1 MKWIITILICVF
13 TFNESTAQWLLT
25 GNAPAAGQF
34 LGTTTNTP
42 LLFRTNT
49 ATAGNNVDRMV
60 ILPGGNVGIGITP
73 TEKLHVAGNILTS
86 GTISAPGAGGNS
98 QRFGPLSLAAG
109 LNSTAIGTSS
119 SAAGQGSV
127 AIGYATSAGQ
137 LYSTSI
143 GSAVSNNFAFS
154 TVIGATASATGNN
167 ATAIGYGVVASEG
180 ATIIG
185 NAMAGGRVNV
195 GSTNNLGA
203 YYLSMAYGY
212 SLTATANNQLLLGSN
227 QPGYFTNEIRFNG
240 INSNVAT
247 AYGPLQLRSLEG
259 SGANIAGQTFTVYAG
274 GGTGTGAGGDFA
286 VYTAAPGAA
295 GSALNAYTDKFR
307 VTAAGKVSIGAS
319 NTSDVDYK
327 LFVDKGIK
335 TQKVKVTQAGWPDYV
350 FHQQYK
356 LPSLIEVEKFIK
368 ANNHLPEVP
377 SAKEIETDGLNLGDN
392 QATLLKKIEEL
403 TLYAIDANKKIEQQQ
418 KLVEQ
423 QQQQINLL
431 QQQSEIIKQ
440 LQEEVK
446 KIKSAAADKK

>member
-1 MKWIITILICVF
+1 MNKVLITAITF
-13 TFNESTAQWLLT
+13 TVLGFSLQAQ
-25 GNAPAAGQF
+25 N
-34 LGTTTNTP
+34 NTFP
-42 LLFRTNT
+42 VT
-49 ATAGNNVDRMV
+49 
-60 ILPGGNVGIGITP
+60 GNVGIGITP
-73 TEKLHVAGNILTS
+73 TEKLHVAGNILSS
-86 GTISAPGAGGNS
+86 GTINVPGTGANS
-98 QRFGPLSLAAG
+98 QRFGPLTSAAG
-109 LNSTAIGTSS
+109 GYGTAIGYSAAANGLWSTAIGYSAG
-119 SAAGQGSV
+119 AAGQGST

-143 GSAVSNNFAFS
+143 GSGISNNFAFS
-154 TVIGATASATGNN
+154 TVIGANASATGNN
-167 ATAIGYGVVASEG
+167 ATAIGYAVTSSEG
-180 ATIIG
+180 GTNIG
-185 NAMAGGRVNV
+185 YQVSGGRVNV
-195 GSTNNLGA
+195 GSTNSLGT
-203 YYLSMAYGY
+203 YILSMAYGY

-227 QPGYFTNEIRFNG
+227 LPGYFTNDVLFNG

-247 AYGPLQLRSLEG
+247 AYGPLKLHSLEG
-259 SGANIAGQTFTVYAG
+259 SGANVAGQSFNIYPG
-274 GGTGTGAGGDFA
+274 GGTGSGAGGDFV

-295 GSALNAYTDKFR
+295 GSTLNAYTDKFR

-319 NTSDVDYK
+319 NTTDPDYK

-350 FHQQYK
+350 FDRQYK

-377 SAKEIETDGLNLGDN
+377 SAEEIEKDGLNLGDN

-418 KLVEQ
+418 KLAEQ
-423 QQQQINLL
+423 QQQQQTEQMKLL

-446 KIKSAAADKK
+446 KIKSAATEKK